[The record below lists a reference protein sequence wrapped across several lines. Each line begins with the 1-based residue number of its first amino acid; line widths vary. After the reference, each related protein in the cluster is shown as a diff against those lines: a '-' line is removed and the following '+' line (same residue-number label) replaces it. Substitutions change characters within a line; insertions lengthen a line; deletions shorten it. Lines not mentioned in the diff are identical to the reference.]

1 MLHVLT
7 LLKLIHQKLSGW
19 LSNENANGNN
29 SEIAE
34 EEKNSQFDTMHLTKQ
49 AVEVLLLIYTKTSSK
64 S

>member
-1 MLHVLT
+1 MYMLT
-7 LLKLIHQKLSGW
+7 LLILIHRNLSGW
-19 LSNENANGNN
+19 LSNENANRNN

-34 EEKNSQFDTMHLTKQ
+34 EEKNLQFDTMHLTKQ

>member
-1 MLHVLT
+1 MYMLT
-7 LLKLIHQKLSGW
+7 LLKQIHRKLSGW

-49 AVEVLLLIYTKTSSK
+49 AVELCV
-64 S
+64 